1 LPESRTK
8 GRIPS
13 LGSVVRT
20 AFFALSLA
28 WFSFPSASRAVRAP
42 PNRPDEHD
50 DKKQPGGDEDNDEY
64 EQEYYLDLKKC

>member
-20 AFFALSLA
+20 AFFALSLP
-28 WFSFPSASRAVRAP
+28 WFSFPSASRAVRA